1 MQKNGFWEGKKG
13 IIFAGALIGV
23 LAVILMQAGNPQN
36 MGMCVACFIRDIAG
50 ALGLHQAAAVQ
61 YLRPEII
68 GIVLGAALMALAGKE
83 FAAKGGSSPFTR
95 FILGFLVMVGALM
108 FLGCP
113 LRMVLRLGGGDLNAL
128 VGLAGFVAG
137 IVIGIYFLKR
147 GFSLKRNY
155 QFSKTEGALFPFLNI
170 GLLVLLFT
178 APAFIF
184 FSANGPGSMHAAAWI
199 SLGAGLL
206 VGLFAQKTRLCMVG
220 GIRDLILF
228 KDTYLISGFL
238 AIFLIDTLGNLAFG
252 TYKLGFLEQ
261 PIAHTD
267 GLWNFLG
274 MVLVGWGSI
283 LLGGCPLRQLIL
295 AGEGNTDAVMAFLG
309 MLVGAASAHNFGLAA
324 SAAGP
329 SANGKVAV
337 VIGLVIISLI
347 AYFNS
352 EDFKMTRKGE
362 MKVEAN

>member
-1 MQKNGFWEGKKG
+1 MKVGFWEGKKG
-13 IIFAGALIGV
+13 IIVAGALVGV
-23 LAVILMQAGNPQN
+23 LAVLLMQFGNPQN
-36 MGMCVACFIRDIAG
+36 MGMCIACFIRDIAG
-50 ALGLHQAAAVQ
+50 ALGLHQAAVVQ
-61 YLRPEII
+61 YLRPEIM
-68 GIVLGAALMALAGKE
+68 GIVLGAALMAIAGKE

-95 FILGFLVMVGALM
+95 FVLGFFVMIGALM

-137 IVIGIYFLKR
+137 VVIGIYFLKK
-147 GFSLKRNY
+147 GFNLKRNY
-155 QFSKTEGALFPFLNI
+155 QLPQLEGGLFPFLNI
-170 GLLVLLFT
+170 GFIVLLFA
-178 APAFIF
+178 APAFLL
-184 FSANGPGSMHAAAWI
+184 FSVKGPGSMHAAAWL

-206 VGLFAQKTRLCMVG
+206 VGLVAQKTRLCMVG
-220 GIRDLILF
+220 GIRDLIMF

-238 AIFLIDTLGNLAFG
+238 SIFVIVTLGNLVFG

-261 PIAHTD
+261 AVAHTD

-274 MVLVGWGSI
+274 MTLVGWGSI
-283 LLGGCPLRQLIL
+283 LLGGCPLRQLIM

-309 MLVGAASAHNFGLAA
+309 MLVGAACAHNFGLAA

-329 SANGKVAV
+329 SANGKIAV

-347 AYFNS
+347 AYSNS
-352 EDFKMTRKGE
+352 EAFKMTKKGE